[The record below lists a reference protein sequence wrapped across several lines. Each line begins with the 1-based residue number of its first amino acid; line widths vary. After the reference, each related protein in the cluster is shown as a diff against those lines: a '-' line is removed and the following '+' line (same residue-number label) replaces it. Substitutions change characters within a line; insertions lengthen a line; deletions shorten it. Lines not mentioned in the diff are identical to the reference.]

1 MKSAIYVLY
10 QRHEFDKLRC
20 LLAQVSS
27 ILGDAFSLHI
37 LINDDDCPRLRE
49 LTGQMPSVYVYCENA
64 NLGVAGGRNYLIEKA
79 RAVGA
84 EFLISCDTDI
94 IFPGDYFENLRDN
107 YMQLAKTDPDLG
119 YVQPVLL
126 NGPSVAGCFPE
137 LQVSNW
143 AELATAMERDDSWR
157 KDMWATVKR
166 ELGEEE
172 AIAAIFHTGVSNIWR
187 AHFETPRD
195 PKAFTPWKSDEFTST
210 FKTTYPSLRSEAE
223 VLSGIVEAGK
233 PVRIM
238 STAGGVTA
246 FHVSAMD
253 RSGSY
258 NELFNPFAF
267 EDSELGFRS
276 TLGGLNNY
284 LLPDIV
290 AIHDVFL
297 GDNNRSPM
305 YQARIGV
312 LRGAEIAGFNL
323 SDEETDFALSQS
335 MVVALRPIMTRFL
348 NASVNQLGETNEV
361 ASAHL
366 PSLFLSYFFE
376 LARGMLDAVSKHDI
390 DSLPNRADLFKV
402 MAGFCGTASTV
413 ADFTLPLVGAN
424 LRADKVEAK
433 TGAVT
438 NGLPIYS
445 LSAVNCR
452 IEETTSEGILN
463 SRYFDL
469 YCRISHIGNGRF
481 LVKVDVQSDDILHK
495 LELTLSYKPEI
506 AAKEGILELED
517 FKIFSKTH
525 DYGKFSVEDI
535 YPEPTLHASKVWCP
549 FVFREIAAARKTT
562 SHAGVQGFLELLTRY
577 LQLGQDKQTKTEEVK
592 APVAPSMS
600 SKVKTDMPVSKS
612 GKRKVLIF
620 TDSRGQHKPA
630 GTNHDIFAERLA
642 KDDRLEVDMYL
653 CPMKWTMTTDFL
665 DQFPKEKLA
674 QYDHVILYTGIVE
687 WSPRPA
693 KSALEDL
700 YDNPNSINENNLGL
714 NTRDYSKKIV
724 NNKKAFMD
732 SVFGADAMARH
743 LASPYETE
751 YEGQKTN
758 NMYSLDMAKA
768 HLLPRLKEIPNLIF
782 ISANRFVKGWEGD
795 FKRGRPAN
803 IDLTH
808 RYSDL
813 FATELKAAGVPVVDL
828 RAWDDTE
835 VQEYTCDNIHLT
847 QKGSDYIYGKLM
859 ENMGMDRDEAQ
870 ETHRIDFQIPD
881 YKFEGFRPIERITP
895 NKRPSIM
902 KLANC
907 TDPYLATLIIGVRH
921 NPSSPERLEN
931 LRFLL
936 KWIDHYYGDLFDV
949 LLIEQ
954 DSEQRLNLKDLNA
967 KDYVR
972 HEFIYNPAEYNRG
985 WGYNAAVKH
994 YCPDAKVV
1002 ALMDTDVLTGP
1013 NFLRDVLDCHDKIDV
1028 ASPYMNIYYTD
1039 AAEAEQVKQTM
1050 NLTHL
1055 SDIKRIKNPVTVAG
1069 GIVVWNRS
1077 RYMSIKGFEQYVG
1090 YSCEDRAMD
1099 VTIFN
1104 HIDKS
1109 RVRISPYTYVHL
1121 YHASDQ
1127 AGRVRFEEILAH
1139 LNKEYKC
1146 YYDKT
1151 LSPFEFIHKNC
1162 EHVTSGKTIEMM
1174 LKRTRDFGDLDL
1186 YRRGDHLTI
1195 NGLRQIAPT
1204 GIRKEDTVFPPDFKG
1219 LEDYPEREIYA
1230 NMPAPDTEELRALYN
1245 QFEGE
1250 RCFIIGNGPS
1260 LNKHDLS
1267 LLNGE
1272 YSFGVNSFYYKTRE
1286 SGFRPTFYVV
1296 EDSSV
1301 MKENIEEI
1309 REYEAPFKFF
1319 PTLYKKLHPKTPN
1332 TFFFEMNR
1340 GFYERSSPNY
1350 AVPRFSTDASRV
1362 LYCGQSVTYINLQLA
1377 FFMGFTE
1384 VYLIGMDF
1392 DYVIPKSHKRTGDV
1406 LLSDTDDP
1414 NHFHKDY
1421 FGKGKTWKDPKLE
1434 RVLMN
1439 YRQADIAY
1447 SAVNRKIYNATVGGK
1462 LEVFDRV
1469 DYDLLLADPATG
1481 KKRDV
1486 RIAPPVTQPGSL
1498 RRQMGLEDVATAP
1511 AGAGDNSLSNLAA
1524 QLMLDPAG
1532 MKPRIM
1538 PGGDLAAKVDSLL
1551 NNKGPAAD
1559 HFVKVREWA
1568 LSQS

>member
-1 MKSAIYVLY
+1 MHV
-10 QRHEFDKLRC
+10 
-20 LLAQVSS
+20 
-27 ILGDAFSLHI
+27 
-37 LINDDDCPRLRE
+37 LINDEDCPRLRQ
-49 LTGQMPSVYVYCENA
+49 LMQSQKHVHVHCENK
-64 NLGVAGGRNYLIEKA
+64 NLGVAGGRNYLIDKA
-79 RAVGA
+79 RAGGA
-84 EFLISCDTDI
+84 EFFISCDTDI
-94 IFPGDYFENLRDN
+94 IFPTDYFSRLRDA
-107 YMQLAKTDPDLG
+107 YLRLQATDPDLG

-137 LQVSNW
+137 LQVNNW
-143 AELATAMERDDSWR
+143 AELATATERDDSWR
-157 KDMWATVKR
+157 KGMWATVKR

-187 AHFETPRD
+187 AHFDTPRD
-195 PKAFTPWKSDEFTST
+195 PKAFTPWKSDEFTSI
-210 FKTTYPSLRSEAE
+210 FRTTYPSLRSEAE
-223 VLSGIVEAGK
+223 KLSELIKQGK

-246 FHVSAMD
+246 FHIAAMD
-253 RSGSY
+253 RSGAY
-258 NELFNPFAF
+258 NDLFNPFAF

-276 TLGGLNNY
+276 TMSGLNNY
-284 LLPDIV
+284 LLPDLF

-305 YQARIGV
+305 YHARIGV

-323 SDEETDFALSQS
+323 SDEETGFALSQS

-348 NASVNQLGETNEV
+348 NTSVNQLGETSEV
-361 ASAHL
+361 ASNRL
-366 PSLFLSYFFE
+366 PSLFLSYFYE

-390 DSLPNRADLFKV
+390 YSLPNRADLLKV

-413 ADFTLPLVGAN
+413 VDFTLPLAGAN

-438 NGLPIYS
+438 NGLPIYA

-452 IEETTSEGILN
+452 IEEPTSEGILN

-469 YCRISHIGNGRF
+469 YSRISHIGNNRF
-481 LVKVDVQSDDILHK
+481 LVKIDVQSDDVLYK
-495 LELTLSYKPEI
+495 LELRLSYKPET
-506 AAKEGILELED
+506 AAKDGILAIED
-517 FKIFSKTH
+517 FSIFSKKH
-525 DYGKFSVEDI
+525 DYGAFSDEDI
-535 YPEPTLHASKVWCP
+535 YPKPTLYSSKVWCP

-562 SHAGVQGFLELLTRY
+562 NHAGVHGFLKLLIRY

-592 APVAPSMS
+592 APVAPSTPS
-600 SKVKTDMPVSKS
+600 NVKRDKPVSKS
-612 GKRKVLIF
+612 GKRKILIF

-630 GTNHDIFAERLA
+630 GTDHDIFAERLA
-642 KDDRLEVDMYL
+642 KDDRLDVDVYL

-665 DQFPKEKLA
+665 NHFPKEKLA
-674 QYDHVILYTGIVE
+674 EYDHVILYTGIVE

-724 NNKKAFMD
+724 NNKKAFLD
-732 SVFGADAMARH
+732 NVFGADSMARH
-743 LASPYETE
+743 LASPHDTE

-758 NMYSLDMAKA
+758 NMYSLEMAQSK
-768 HLLPRLKEIPNLIF
+768 LLPRLKQIPNLIF

-813 FATELKAAGVPVVDL
+813 FATELKNAGIPVVDL
-828 RAWDDTE
+828 RSWNDAE
-835 VQEYTCDNIHLT
+835 IQEYTCDNIHLT
-847 QKGSDYIYGKLM
+847 KVGSDYIYDQLAEIMNLKNTQSG
-859 ENMGMDRDEAQ
+859 

-881 YKFEGFRPIERITP
+881 YRFEGFKLIETITP
-895 NKRPSIM
+895 NKRPKIM
-902 KLANC
+902 AAAKC

-921 NPSSPERLEN
+921 NPSSPERLDN

-936 KWIDHYYGDLFDV
+936 NWIDHYYGDLFDV

-954 DSEQRLNLKDLNA
+954 DEVSRLDLKDLNA
-967 KDYVR
+967 KSYVR
-972 HEFIYNPAEYNRG
+972 HAFLYNPAEYNRG
-985 WGYNAAVKH
+985 WGYNVAVKH
-994 YCPDAKVV
+994 HCPDAKVV
-1002 ALMDTDVLTGP
+1002 ALMDTDVLTGT
-1013 NFLRDVLDCHDKIDV
+1013 NFLRDIIDCHDKIDV

-1039 AAEAEQVKQTM
+1039 SAEAAKVKQTM
-1050 NLTHL
+1050 DLTPL
-1055 SDIKRIKNPVTVAG
+1055 NDIKRIKNPVTVAG
-1069 GIVVWNRS
+1069 GIVIWNRTS
-1077 RYMSIKGFEQYVG
+1077 YMGIKGFEQYVG

-1109 RVRISPYTYVHL
+1109 RIRISPQTYVHL

-1127 AGRVRFEEILAH
+1127 AGRVRFDEILAH
-1139 LNKEYKC
+1139 LNKEYSC
-1146 YYDKT
+1146 VYDKN
-1151 LSPFEFIHKNC
+1151 LSPFDFIHKNC
-1162 EHVTSGKTIEMM
+1162 RHVSRSKTIEMM
-1174 LKRTRDFGDLDL
+1174 LKRTRDFGDPEL
-1186 YRRGDHLTI
+1186 YRCGVPLTI
-1195 NGLRQIAPT
+1195 NGLRQ
-1204 GIRKEDTVFPPDFKG
+1204 TVAAEVRGEEAIFPPDFKG

-1230 NMPAPDTEELRALYN
+1230 NMPAPDTEDLRALHN
-1245 QFEGE
+1245 QFQGE

-1267 LLNGE
+1267 LLEGE
-1272 YSFGVNSFYYKTRE
+1272 YSFGVNSFYYKTRD

-1309 REYEAPFKFF
+1309 RAYEAPFKFF
-1319 PTLYKKLHPKTPN
+1319 PTLYKRLHPEAPN

-1384 VYLIGMDF
+1384 VHLIGMDF
-1392 DYVIPKSHKRTGDV
+1392 DYVIPKSHKRKGDV

-1447 SAVNRKIYNATVGGK
+1447 SAVNRKIYNATIGGK
-1462 LEVFDRV
+1462 LEVFDRA
-1469 DYDLLLADPATG
+1469 DYNLLLRDPETG
-1481 KKRDV
+1481 QKRKE

-1498 RRQMGLEDVATAP
+1498 RRQMGLEEAMPTVPGSAA
-1511 AGAGDNSLSNLAA
+1511 AGAISLPALAA

-1532 MKPRIM
+1532 MVPRVM
-1538 PGGDLAAKVDSLL
+1538 PGGDLAAEIDALL
-1551 NNKGPAAD
+1551 ATKTPAAD
-1559 HFVKVREWA
+1559 HFVKVRDWA
-1568 LSQS
+1568 QGQVRKDGS